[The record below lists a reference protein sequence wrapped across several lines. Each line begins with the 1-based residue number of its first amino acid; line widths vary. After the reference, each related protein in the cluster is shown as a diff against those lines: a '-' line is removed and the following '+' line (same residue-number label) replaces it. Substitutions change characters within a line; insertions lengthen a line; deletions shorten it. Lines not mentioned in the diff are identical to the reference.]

1 MKAYTTPLGLV
12 GAALMVA
19 GGSAYLL
26 NAESGSIG
34 LFNLALGALMV
45 AAAGLLN
52 PALFRQYGRWLN
64 AFWGGIMVFGI
75 VAMINFLGNRYP
87 ERFDLTE
94 GQLHSLADLT
104 VETLKALD
112 RDVHALAFM
121 EGGENAGLEL
131 LLAELET
138 YSTRFS
144 YEFIDPDRDP
154 SRTENYGI
162 RRYDTLVLESGDK
175 QQQITELAER
185 EIVNSLLKLTRE
197 RQDRIYLTVGHGERQ
212 LANQP
217 DGLEQLQA
225 QLGEIDYAVEDSLF
239 LAREGAVPQDCA
251 VLVIA
256 GPRTP
261 FFPVEVEAVRSYLAA
276 GGAVLLLLDPLA
288 DSGLEELLGEW
299 GVVVGDDFVIDTS
312 GIGSL
317 FGLDFTTPVA
327 LSYGDHPVTRKHE
340 GIMTFFQLGRSVRF
354 DERSGREGA
363 TLVQTSEA
371 GWAETDLSVLTSE
384 GNQTVKLDE
393 GVDQPGPVSLAVAA
407 RDTEAGGRL
416 VVFGDSDF
424 ATNQYFGV
432 QGNGDLVLNALS
444 WLAEDEALISIRPR
458 EPGHNPI
465 ALTESDS
472 EWIFW
477 LSVVLYPGL
486 IALVGIVVV
495 SRKGRW
501 SLADLSA
508 AGLGIVISLGIAA
521 LVNFLGDRYHLRKD
535 LTADALFTLSDDTH
549 RLLAPLEDN
558 GQYVSVKTFMG
569 EMENVRF
576 EDLLKEYSY
585 LSSNFDYELLDPQK
599 NRLRVEQNNIR
610 ERGTSIIEVIE
621 EGQVRSE
628 RITAQSEEALSNAIL
643 KALKGRELRAYFT
656 SGHGEAELDQVDE
669 QGYST
674 LKGRLKELNFAVE
687 GGLTLAAPVP
697 ADATLVVVL
706 GPQERF
712 AEAEAEVL
720 RQYLAGGGSALF
732 LLDPGQPTG
741 LEALLNEYSVELG
754 QDFVVDL
761 SGLGQLFGADV
772 SVPVVINYGDHPITQ
787 KLSAGTMSFFPL
799 ARSVQLTEHRL
810 KEPDIAALAY
820 THKSS
825 WGETDLAPI
834 VGEGGEV
841 EFNPEVDMRGPVPLG
856 VAVSAAADTSL
867 ASEGRTRLVVIGDA
881 DFASNQYFAQQ
892 ANGELLVGSVG
903 WLTEDDDHLTIT
915 DKQPAFNPINLIGN
929 QGSVIL
935 WVSVF
940 ILPFAVA
947 LSGMVMVL
955 RRGYQTYADGF
966 VSWLV
971 YTFWGNAMFFFISG
985 IIATSE
991 GAIFEGEVKLIA
1003 ALASAAIGYG
1013 LYRHAAWA
1021 WQSGLVF
1028 SVLCAGVVA
1037 LTIFTGASFGFSLI
1051 PNETVQLLYAAVFV
1065 VNAAILVWIKKVFVQ
1080 GELA

>member
-1 MKAYTTPLGLV
+1 MKALTTPLGLV

-19 GGSAYLL
+19 GGAAYLL
-26 NAESGSIG
+26 NAESGLA

-45 AAAGLLN
+45 AAAGLSN

-75 VAMINFLGNRYP
+75 VAMVNFLGNRYP

-112 RDVHALAFM
+112 QDVHALAFM
-121 EGGENAGLEL
+121 EGGENAALDL

-154 SRTENYGI
+154 SRTEDYGI
-162 RRYDTLVLESGDK
+162 RRYDTLVLESGDE

-185 EIVNSLLKLTRE
+185 EIVNALLKLTRE
-197 RQDRIYLTVGHGERQ
+197 RQDRIYLTVGHGERP

-217 DGLEQLQA
+217 DGLAQLQT

-239 LAREGAVPQDCA
+239 LARAGAVPEDCA
-251 VLVIA
+251 VLVVA

-261 FFPVEVEAVRSYLAA
+261 FFPVEVEAIRSYLAK

-288 DSGLEELLGEW
+288 DSGLAELLGEW
-299 GVVVGDDFVIDTS
+299 GVALGDDFVIDTS

-327 LSYGDHPVTRKHE
+327 LSYGDHPVTRKHQ
-340 GIMTFFQLGRSVRF
+340 GVMTFFQLGRSVHF
-354 DERSGREGA
+354 DAGSGREGA
-363 TLVQTSEA
+363 ALVMTSEA

-393 GVDQPGPVSLAVAA
+393 GVDQPGPVSLAAA
-407 RDTEAGGRL
+407 VRDAEAGGRL

-465 ALTESDS
+465 ALTASDS

-521 LVNFLGDRYHLRKD
+521 LINFLGDRYHFRKD
-535 LTADALFTLSDDTH
+535 MTADALFTLSPDTH
-549 RLLAPLEDN
+549 RLLAPLADN
-558 GQYVSVKTFMG
+558 GQYVSVKTFMS

-576 EDLLKEYSY
+576 EDLLREYSY
-585 LSSNFDYELLDPQK
+585 ASSNFDYELLDPQK

-610 ERGTSIIEVIE
+610 ERGTSLIEVID
-621 EGQVRSE
+621 EGQVHTE

-643 KALKGRELRAYFT
+643 KALKGRDLRAYFT

-674 LKGRLKELNFAVE
+674 LKGRLRELNFAVE
-687 GGLTLAAPVP
+687 GELTLAAPVP
-697 ADATLVVVL
+697 DDATLVVVL
-706 GPQERF
+706 GPQEPF
-712 AEAEAEVL
+712 AAAEVEVL
-720 RQYLAGGGSALF
+720 RQYLAGGGRALL

-741 LEALLNEYSVELG
+741 LEDLLNEYSVELG

-787 KLSAGTMSFFPL
+787 QLSAGTMSFFPL

-810 KEPDIAALAY
+810 KAPDIVALAY

-834 VGEGGEV
+834 AGEGGEV
-841 EFNPEVDMRGPVPLG
+841 EFDPEADIRGPVPLG
-856 VAVSAAADTSL
+856 VAVAADADTSL
-867 ASEGRTRLVVIGDA
+867 APEGRTRLVVIGDA

-892 ANGELLVGSVG
+892 ANGELFIGSVR
-903 WLTEDDDHLTIT
+903 WLTEDEDRLTIA

-929 QGSVIL
+929 QGAVIL

-940 ILPFAVA
+940 IVPFAVA

-955 RRGYQTYADGF
+955 RRGYQTYAAGF

-991 GAIFEGEVKLIA
+991 GSILAGEFKLIA

-1021 WQSGLVF
+1021 WLSGLVF
-1028 SVLCAGVVA
+1028 SLLCAV
-1037 LTIFTGASFGFSLI
+1037 TIFAGAILGFSLI

-1080 GELA
+1080 EELA

>member
-19 GGSAYLL
+19 GGLAYLL
-26 NAESGSIG
+26 NTESGSAG

-52 PALFRQYGRWLN
+52 PVLFRQYGRWLN

-75 VAMINFLGNRYP
+75 VAMVNFLGNRYP

-121 EGGENAGLEL
+121 EGGENPELEL

-138 YSTRFS
+138 YNTRFS

-154 SRTENYGI
+154 SRTEDYGI
-162 RRYDTLVLESGDK
+162 RRYDTLVLESGDD
-175 QQQITELAER
+175 QQQITELEER

-212 LANQP
+212 LAAQP
-217 DGLEQLQA
+217 DGLAQLQA

-239 LAREGAVPQDCA
+239 LARAGAVPQNCA
-251 VLVIA
+251 VLVVA

-261 FFPVEVEAVRSYLAA
+261 FFPGEVEAIRAYLAE
-276 GGAVLLLLDPLA
+276 GGALLLLLDPLA
-288 DSGLEELLGEW
+288 DSGLADLLGEW
-299 GVVVGDDFVIDTS
+299 GVAVGDDFVIDTS

-340 GIMTFFQLGRSVRF
+340 GLMTFFQLGRSVHF
-354 DERSGREGA
+354 DEGAGREGA
-363 TLVQTSEA
+363 VLVQTSES

-407 RDTEAGGRL
+407 RDREAGGRL

-465 ALTESDS
+465 ALTDSDS

-521 LVNFLGDRYHLRKD
+521 LVNFLGDRYHFRQD
-535 LTADALFTLSDDTH
+535 LTADALFTLSGDTH
-549 RLLAPLEDN
+549 RLLEPLADN
-558 GQYVSVKTFMG
+558 DQYVQVKTFMS

-576 EDLLKEYSY
+576 EDLLREYSY
-585 LSSNFDYELLDPQK
+585 VSPNFDYELLDPQK

-610 ERGTSIIEVIE
+610 ERGTSIVEVIDQ
-621 EGQVRSE
+621 GQVRTE

-687 GGLTLAAPVP
+687 EGLTLAEPVP
-697 ADATLVVVL
+697 DDATLVVVL
-706 GPQERF
+706 GPKERF
-712 AEAEAEVL
+712 AAAEADVL
-720 RQYLAGGGSALF
+720 RQYLAGGGSALL

-741 LEALLNEYSVELG
+741 LEALLNEYSIELG
-754 QDFVVDL
+754 QNFVVDL
-761 SGLGQLFGADV
+761 SGLGQLFGAEA

-787 KLSAGTMSFFPL
+787 DLSAGMMTFFPL
-799 ARSVQLTEHRL
+799 VRSVEPTEHRL
-810 KEPDIAALAY
+810 KDPEIAALAF
-820 THKSS
+820 THKNS

-834 VGEGGEV
+834 AGEGGEV
-841 EFNPEVDMRGPVPLG
+841 AFDPEVDMRGPVSLG
-856 VAVSAAADTSL
+856 VAVSAAVDTSV
-867 ASEGRTRLVVIGDA
+867 APEGRTRLVVFGDA

-892 ANGELLVGSVG
+892 ANGELFLGNVR
-903 WLTEDDDHLTIT
+903 WLTEDEDRLTIA

-929 QGSVIL
+929 QGAVIL
-935 WVSVF
+935 WISVF
-940 ILPFAVA
+940 IVPFAVA
-947 LSGMVMVL
+947 LSGLVMVL

-1021 WQSGLVF
+1021 WQAGLVF

-1037 LTIFTGASFGFSLI
+1037 LTIFTGAGLGFSLI
-1051 PNETVQLLYAAVFV
+1051 PNETVQLIYAAVFV

-1080 GELA
+1080 EELS

>member
-19 GGSAYLL
+19 GGLAYLL
-26 NAESGSIG
+26 NAESGSAG

-45 AAAGLLN
+45 
-52 PALFRQYGRWLN
+52 
-64 AFWGGIMVFGI
+64 
-75 VAMINFLGNRYP
+75 
-87 ERFDLTE
+87 
-94 GQLHSLADLT
+94 
-104 VETLKALD
+104 
-112 RDVHALAFM
+112 
-121 EGGENAGLEL
+121 
-131 LLAELET
+131 AELET

-154 SRTENYGI
+154 HRTEDYGI
-162 RRYDTLVLESGDK
+162 RRYDTLVLESDDK
-175 QQQITELAER
+175 QQQITELEER

-212 LANQP
+212 LVDQP
-217 DGLEQLQA
+217 DGLAQLQA

-239 LAREGAVPQDCA
+239 LAREGAVPQNCA
-251 VLVIA
+251 VLVVA

-261 FFPVEVEAVRSYLAA
+261 FFPGEVEAIRTYLAE

-288 DSGLEELLGEW
+288 DSGLAELLGEW
-299 GVVVGDDFVIDTS
+299 GVAVGDDFVIDTS

-340 GIMTFFQLGRSVRF
+340 GLMTFFQLGRSVHF
-354 DERSGREGA
+354 DEGAGREGA
-363 TLVQTSEA
+363 VLVQTSEA
-371 GWAETDLSVLTSE
+371 GWAETDLSVLTGE

-393 GVDQPGPVSLAVAA
+393 GVDPPGPVPLAVAA
-407 RDTEAGGRL
+407 RDPEAGGRL

-424 ATNQYFGV
+424 ATNQYFAV

-465 ALTESDS
+465 ALTESDG

-521 LVNFLGDRYHLRKD
+521 LVNFLGDRYHLRQD
-535 LTADALFTLSDDTH
+535 MTADALFTLSGDTH
-549 RLLAPLEDN
+549 RLLEPLKDS
-558 GQYVSVKTFMG
+558 GQYVHVKTFMG

-576 EDLLKEYSY
+576 EDLLREYRYVSP
-585 LSSNFDYELLDPQK
+585 NFDYELLDPQK

-610 ERGTSIIEVIE
+610 ERGTSIVEVIE
-621 EGQVRSE
+621 QGQVRTE

-687 GGLTLAAPVP
+687 EGLTLAEPVP
-697 ADATLVVVL
+697 DDATLVVVL
-706 GPQERF
+706 GPKERF
-712 AEAEAEVL
+712 AAAAAEVL
-720 RQYLAGGGSALF
+720 RQYLARGGRALF

-741 LEALLNEYSVELG
+741 LEALLNEYSIELG

-761 SGLGQLFGADV
+761 SGLGQLFGAEA
-772 SVPVVINYGDHPITQ
+772 SVPVVIDYGDHPVTQ
-787 KLSAGTMSFFPL
+787 DLSAGMMTFFPL
-799 ARSVQLTEHRL
+799 ARSVEATEHRP
-810 KEPDIAALAY
+810 KDPEIAALAF
-820 THKSS
+820 THKNS

-841 EFNPEVDMRGPVPLG
+841 AFDPEADLRGPVPLG
-856 VAVSAAADTSL
+856 VAVSAAVDTSV
-867 ASEGRTRLVVIGDA
+867 APEGQTRLVVFGDA
-881 DFASNQYFAQQ
+881 DFAANQYFAQQ
-892 ANGELLVGSVG
+892 ANGELFIGTVR
-903 WLTEDDDHLTIT
+903 WLTEDEDRLTIA

-929 QGSVIL
+929 QGTVIL

-940 ILPFAVA
+940 IVPFAVA
-947 LSGMVMVL
+947 LSGLVMVL

-991 GAIFEGEVKLIA
+991 GAIAEGEVKLIA

-1013 LYRHAAWA
+1013 LYRHVAWA
-1021 WQSGLVF
+1021 WQAGLVF

-1037 LTIFTGASFGFSLI
+1037 LTIFTGASLGFSLI
-1051 PNETVQLLYAAVFV
+1051 PNETVQLIYAAVFV

-1080 GELA
+1080 EELT